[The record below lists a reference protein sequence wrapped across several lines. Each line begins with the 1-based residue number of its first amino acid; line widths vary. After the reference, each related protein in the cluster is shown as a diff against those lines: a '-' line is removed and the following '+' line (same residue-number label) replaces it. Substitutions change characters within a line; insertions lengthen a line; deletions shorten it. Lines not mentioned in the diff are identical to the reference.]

1 MIVVDVV
8 LTSTVNCDIMIL
20 GVSVLSHGNL
30 AESNTR
36 YSLTLPKEVKRQLEI
51 KAKAENR
58 SLNNLILTVLLAYL
72 RGDNNG

>member
-1 MIVVDVV
+1 MVDMV
-8 LTSTVNCDIMIL
+8 LTSTVICDIILL
-20 GVSVLSHGNL
+20 GVNILSHGNL
-30 AESNTR
+30 AEYNTR

>member
-1 MIVVDVV
+1 MVDIV
-8 LTSTVNCDIMIL
+8 LTSTVICDIILL
-20 GVSVLSHGNL
+20 GVNILSHGNL

-36 YSLTLPKEVKRQLEI
+36 YSLTIPKEVKRQLEL

-72 RGDNNG
+72 RGGNLG

>member
-1 MIVVDVV
+1 M
-8 LTSTVNCDIMIL
+8 
-20 GVSVLSHGNL
+20 SVLSHGNL

-36 YSLTLPKEVKRQLEI
+36 YSLTIPKEVKRQLEL

-72 RGDNNG
+72 RGDNLG

>member
-1 MIVVDVV
+1 MVDMV
-8 LTSTVNCDIMIL
+8 LTSTIMCDIILL
-20 GVSVLSHGNL
+20 GVSVLPHGNL

-36 YSLTLPKEVKRQLEI
+36 YSLTIPKDMKQQLEM

-72 RGDNNG
+72 RGDNLG